1 MIEFVF
7 ESAEVKALQVI
18 LAHLFLVLMI
28 IYVFKKKR
36 ESKKM
41 SDFKDVLFTNIS
53 PVVLHYFEMGHF
65 TDKTFWFILLGLID
79 KDFYTIYK
87 DEYNGYMLKWN
98 KGDMF
103 ELSNYDLEEYEEE
116 VVKFLNPFLL
126 ENSKEKKEIPIRKLK
141 GKFEMSLRFNKVIP
155 DTFTKLKNRISEE
168 YGLLEKRN
176 NIQFITIAILF
187 YYILMFPSVQTENLL
202 LCASYMILG
211 IIIGLFLNHNRMSW
225 MRVTFVCIIYYGLAY
240 LFYPLLPSIFSVH
253 NGIVTLLTLFNP
265 LLLFT
270 ICFIGTTNFT
280 NPKQQELFRYLYS
293 LKLKLKE
300 NLYNQNITVEEMK
313 KDYIKALSLNISMS
327 DILKKDLNDEKR
339 QFLNRMKEVEKTLL
353 GVSKLFYRK

>member
-7 ESAEVKALQVI
+7 ESAEIKILQVV
-18 LAHLFLVLMI
+18 LAHLFLIAMI
-28 IYVFKKKR
+28 VYVVKKR
-36 ESKKM
+36 MESKKM

-53 PVVLHYFEMGHF
+53 PVVLHYFENGHF
-65 TDKTFWFILLGLID
+65 TDKTFWFILLGLVE

-98 KGDMF
+98 KEDMF

-116 VVKFLNPFLL
+116 IVKFLNPFLL

-155 DTFTKLKNRISEE
+155 EAFTKLKNRISEE

-176 NIQFITIAILF
+176 NIQFIAITILI
-187 YYILMFPSVQTENLL
+187 YYILMFPSVQIENLL
-202 LCASYMILG
+202 LCASYIMLG
-211 IIIGLFLNHNRMSW
+211 IIIGLFLNHNHTSW
-225 MRVTFVCIIYYGLAY
+225 LKVIFIFILYYGLAY
-240 LFYPLLPSIFSVH
+240 LFYPLLPSIFVFH
-253 NGIVTLLTLFNP
+253 KGIITLLFLFNP

-280 NPKQQELFRYLYS
+280 DPKQQELFHYLRT
-293 LKLKLKE
+293 LKSKLKE
-300 NLYNQNITVEEMK
+300 NLGNPNLTLEEMK
-313 KDYIKALSLNISMS
+313 HDYMQALSLNISLS
-327 DILKKDLNDEKR
+327 DMLKKDLSEEKK
-339 QFLNRMKEVEKTLL
+339 QFLNGMKEVEKTLL
-353 GVSKLFYRK
+353 GVSRLFYRK